1 MEDRILINGV
11 WYVRET
17 EPQTETKEIE
27 IIDFIGSLYE
37 TDDYVWKAS
46 RLYQDDGE
54 TLYDGFDIE
63 FTDKNIKP
71 WKEEHW
77 DNMNWFK
84 GVLEDNPDSMKDAI
98 ESMGYQGVKDFKL
111 FLNKLKDK
119 GWL

>member
-1 MEDRILINGV
+1 MDDRILINGV

-17 EPQTETKEIE
+17 QPEETKEIE
-27 IIDFIGSLYE
+27 TIDFIGSLYE

-46 RLYQDDGE
+46 RMYKDDGE
-54 TLYDGFDIE
+54 TLYDSFDID
-63 FTDKNIKP
+63 FTDKTTKP
-71 WKEEHW
+71 WKEEQW

-84 GVLEDNPDSMKDAI
+84 GILDNNPYSMEDAVNSMNK
-98 ESMGYQGVKDFKL
+98 QGVKDFKL